1 MVFIDLSKAFNTA
14 DHQNLIKTLQHYGID
29 GTALEWFKSYIRNR
43 KQSISSQDVPK
54 KCLDINCGVPQG
66 FILGQLLFLIY
77 VIDLF
82 KASNPLMEVM
92 FADETHYFCPIKTLM
107 YFVLVCMWNLNIS
120 KRSLTD

>member
-43 KQSISSQDVPK
+43 KQYISSQDVSK

-66 FILGQLLFLIY
+66 SILGQLLFLIY
-77 VIDLF
+77 VID
-82 KASNPLMEVM
+82 LMEVM

-120 KRSLTD
+120 RRSLTD